1 MSTSQGKNGTNQGT
15 EGPGAN
21 GVRVQGGEEKAKP
34 STKQRSQQSV
44 HSIRKKAERA
54 REEGLSRLDSV
65 AKVSKV

>member
-15 EGPGAN
+15 EGTGAN

-54 REEGLSRLDSV
+54 QEEGLSRLDSV